1 VQKLDDLK
9 YIDRHIANSLELSN
23 IDPYHIPKAILFG
36 IETFNGEPPLTVAI
50 CGEDDVY
57 DMLENEENAKQ
68 LAPYTKFGVVC
79 CGWAAP
85 LPTDGTEYDESV
97 RPSEHTGRR
106 RVRLFTMYYD
116 GDVLSSIRF
125 SDDDDNPIYDSAG
138 DASGSLQD
146 AIVNMYAHSRFFKKI
161 EGIND

>member
-1 VQKLDDLK
+1 MQKLDDLK
-9 YIDRHIANSLELSN
+9 YIDRHITNSLELSN

-57 DMLENEENAKQ
+57 EMLQNEENAKQ

-85 LPTDGTEYDESV
+85 LPTDGAEYDDSV
-97 RPSEHTGRR
+97 RPSEHKERR

-125 SDDDDNPIYDSAG
+125 SDDDDNPIYDSSG
-138 DASGSLQD
+138 TASGSLQD
-146 AIVNMYAHSRFFKKI
+146 AMVEMYSYSRIFKLV

>member
-1 VQKLDDLK
+1 MSKLDDLK
-9 YIDRHIANSLELSN
+9 YIDRHITDSLEHSN
-23 IDPYHIPKAILFG
+23 IDPYQIPKAILFG

-50 CGEDDVY
+50 CGENDVY

-85 LPTDGTEYDESV
+85 FPTDGSEYDDSI
-97 RPSEHTGRR
+97 RPSQHENRR

-125 SDDDDNPIYDSAG
+125 SDDNDNPIYDSAG

-146 AIVNMYAHSRFFKKI
+146 AIVNMYEYSRIFKAL